1 MADDKFVQRAKKNG
15 ITISRPPTPDED
27 STTSSKITNST
38 IPQREKKDT
47 TPIANSTHSRPET
60 PLVERHAYASSQR
73 SFSDD
78 SVELFENDTFV
89 DERAMEVQR
98 EIQRVRDE
106 GERRKQEY
114 EFIMAQRS
122 GRQRILP
129 AYGGWVGQG
138 HTVHTG
144 IPTRTLSAVDP
155 DAMRL
160 LNEQYNKQYPFSPT
174 QISDH
179 EENTNLS
186 EYQLEGGEIEDV
198 LGYTY
203 TIDAPNGFSSL
214 CGATFDLARI
224 MNPAPGKLDP
234 KALAFRPSLK
244 LETTCASNQV
254 NGQKSTLAEADKL
267 DPAAQAFNPTPK
279 FESARHANYRN
290 NNESALTRTDRLD
303 PKALSF
309 RPSLSLETAGPTC
322 SYYSDEDGNSP
333 SEAHEEAAISK
344 RKVIRTLKKAMHRH
358 IGNPDRVD
366 WHGKAVLIR
375 IKGHVYS
382 AQLTYVGL
390 SYVMV
395 DNGSQDL
402 DV

>member
-1 MADDKFVQRAKKNG
+1 MADDEFVQRAKKNG
-15 ITISRPPTPDED
+15 IAISQPPTPNED
-27 STTSSKITNST
+27 PTTSYKITNSPV
-38 IPQREKKDT
+38 PQREKKDT
-47 TPIANSTHSRPET
+47 TPTANSKCSRQEQ
-60 PLVERHAYASSQR
+60 PLAEPHAYATSQR

-78 SVELFENDTFV
+78 SAELFENDTFV

-114 EFIMAQRS
+114 DFIIAQCS
-122 GRQRILP
+122 ETQRMQP
-129 AYGGWVGQG
+129 AYHRWVGLP
-138 HTVHTG
+138 HPVDTG
-144 IPTRTLSAVDP
+144 IRREVRPAVDP
-155 DAMRL
+155 YAMRL
-160 LNEQYNKQYPFSPT
+160 LNEQYDKQYPFSPT
-174 QISDH
+174 QISDD

-186 EYQLEGGEIEDV
+186 EYQLEGGEIGDV
-198 LGYTY
+198 PGYTY

-214 CGATFDLARI
+214 YGATFDLARI
-224 MNPAPGKLDP
+224 VNPAPGKLDP

-244 LETTCASNQV
+244 LETAWASNQV
-254 NGQKSTLAEADKL
+254 NGQKSTPAEADKL

-309 RPSLSLETAGPTC
+309 CPSPRLETAGPTC
-322 SYYSDEDGNSP
+322 SYYSDENGKSP

-344 RKVIRTLKKAMHRH
+344 RKVIWTVKKAMHRH

-382 AQLTYVGL
+382 AQLAYVGL
-390 SYVMV
+390 SDVMV